1 MRRTFC
7 GTITLNNLMPR
18 CWHSRATFL
27 GIVSRRK
34 ERSAALKGQRVV
46 SPVIQK
52 IIDKRRCAEHTGATL
67 LLSSA
72 RHASGVKISN
82 NTLRAPIRMVPLRHA
97 ESPLHDQVAQAY
109 KDILPGQ
116 IQPRAISPLTGEI
129 LLCVSIT
136 PFGRPSVPEV
146 NRPRLIHR
154 RGPLSPWL
162 EEYCRH
168 NLT

>member
-1 MRRTFC
+1 
-7 GTITLNNLMPR
+7 MPR

-27 GIVSRRK
+27 GIWFRRK
-34 ERSAALKGQRVV
+34 ERNAALKGPRVV
-46 SPVIQK
+46 SLVIQK

-67 LLSSA
+67 LPSSA

-82 NTLRAPIRMVPLRHA
+82 NTLRAPLRMVPLRHA
-97 ESPLHDQVAQAY
+97 ESPLRDQVAQAH

-116 IQPRAISPLTGEI
+116 IQSRAISPLTGGI

-146 NRPRLIHR
+146 NAPQLIHR
-154 RGPLSPWL
+154 RGSLSPWSVR
-162 EEYCRH
+162 YCRD